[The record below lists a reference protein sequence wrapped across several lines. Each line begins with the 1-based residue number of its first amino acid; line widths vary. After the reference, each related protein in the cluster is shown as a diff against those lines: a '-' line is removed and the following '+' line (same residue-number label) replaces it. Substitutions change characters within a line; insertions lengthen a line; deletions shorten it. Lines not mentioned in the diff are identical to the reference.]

1 MRRTTAVS
9 LVSIL
14 IVALAAACNRS
25 EPTASSIP
33 SGKTQINACTLVSQA
48 DAESILGQA
57 VGKGRLWP
65 TPGGGTGC
73 SYEATGGTGG
83 NYAALLVYVYLDG
96 TGAFELNK
104 KVGNSASVP
113 VAGIGEQAYAR
124 GDEFNVLKNN
134 IWLSLSVIGTKSSE
148 KIRSVAARAS
158 QQF

>member
-1 MRRTTAVS
+1 MHRTNTVLLAAAV
-9 LVSIL
+9 V
-14 IVALAAACNRS
+14 VALAGACSRS

-33 SGKTQINACTLVSQA
+33 SSKTQINACTLVSQA

-73 SYEATGGTGG
+73 SYEATGGAGG

-96 TGAFELNK
+96 AGAFELNK
-104 KVGNSASVP
+104 KVGNSAGEP

-134 IWLSLSVIGTKSSE
+134 VWLSLSVIGTKSSE